1 MEGWVTPFIPIDS
14 AIARLISAPMGYPL
28 ARRYCRIQHKMTP
41 ETNAQWADLAV
52 WALDAIYWRHPPRRQ
67 DTLVH
72 LITRGIKG
80 VTHPS
85 IYVTPFWH

>member
-1 MEGWVTPFIPIDS
+1 
-14 AIARLISAPMGYPL
+14 
-28 ARRYCRIQHKMTP
+28 MTP